1 MIILGSWGGK
11 MSKED
16 ACAIQPLS
24 KNRAWLSFWS
34 CNVLTLR
41 QTEKKLQFMSR
52 HVQISQ
58 LVYAVTV
65 HNDITSANMLPVYLI
80 YQSSCMLWW
89 KIITSC
95 CLFYWI
101 TFSAMLKKPNN
112 SSLSGSHVY
121 LKIIWLLNV
130 LWFVRK
136 AGRWCD
142 PDFDL
147 VGRDHFRVMW
157 SRREAKQWYQ
167 QYVIRLIYHQKKNL
181 CVHGNVSEVVEEK
194 PKQQCQEVMLVFV
207 PHL

>member
-1 MIILGSWGGK
+1 MR
-11 MSKED
+11 KED

-34 CNVLTLR
+34 SNVLTLR
-41 QTEKKLQFMSR
+41 QTEKNYNLCHDMFK
-52 HVQISQ
+52 SQ
-58 LVYAVTV
+58 SYAVTV
-65 HNDITSANMLPVYLI
+65 HNDITIANMLPVYVL
-80 YQSSCMLWW
+80 YQSSCVWRW

-95 CLFYWI
+95 CLFYWS
-101 TFSAMLKKPNN
+101 TFFWNAKKPNN
-112 SSLSGSHVY
+112 NLSGSHVY

-142 PDFDL
+142 TDFDL

-157 SRREAKQWYQ
+157 SRREAKQRYQ
-167 QYVIRLIYHQKKNL
+167 QYVIRVIYHQRKNL
-181 CVHGNVSEVVEEK
+181 CVYGNVSEGMEEK